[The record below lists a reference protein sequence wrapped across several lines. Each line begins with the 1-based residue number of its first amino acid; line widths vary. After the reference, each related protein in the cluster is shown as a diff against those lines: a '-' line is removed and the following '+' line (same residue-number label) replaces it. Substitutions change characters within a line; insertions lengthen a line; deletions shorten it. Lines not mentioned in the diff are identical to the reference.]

1 MTSANKNLCIIIP
14 VHKPVPSADEI
25 ISLKAAQAQLVKYD
39 CFLIYPDG
47 MDTAIYNSLFPELKL
62 KPVNSKWL
70 SSVEQ
75 YNKMKLSLDFYMLF
89 SNYHYML
96 TYELD
101 AYIFHSD
108 FEDTGAFNFD
118 FIGAPFFEGYWEAK
132 PGASLL
138 KGCNSGFSIRNVGS
152 CIKVLSSMSKFR
164 LGWLMYKLFLS
175 HSSKLRTRLNKVTN
189 YRYEVYISGK
199 FGFYFANFHLNED
212 LVWSEVV
219 PQLFHEFKVADPISA
234 LKFSFEYNLA
244 DSLRLNGD
252 KLPLGCHAW
261 YKHIDFWKHYINTKD
276 LT

>member
-1 MTSANKNLCIIIP
+1 MSANISLCVIIP

-47 MDTAIYNSLFPELKL
+47 MDTSIYTSLFMELKL
-62 KPVNSKWL
+62 KPVDPKWL

-75 YNKMKLSLDFYMLF
+75 YNKMKLSLDFYSLF
-89 SNYHYML
+89 SNYQYML

-132 PGASLL
+132 PGASLS
-138 KGCNSGFSIRNVGS
+138 KGCNSGFSIRNVRS
-152 CIKVLSSMSKFR
+152 CIKVLELHEQVR

-175 HSSKLRTRLNKVTN
+175 YSSKLRTRLNKLTN
-189 YRYEVYISGK
+189 NKYEVYISGK